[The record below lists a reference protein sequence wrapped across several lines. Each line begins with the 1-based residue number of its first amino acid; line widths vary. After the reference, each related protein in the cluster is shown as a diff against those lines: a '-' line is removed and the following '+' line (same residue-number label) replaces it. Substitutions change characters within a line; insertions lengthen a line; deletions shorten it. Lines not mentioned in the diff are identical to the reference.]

1 MASSTRGFAR
11 CARRRAHSPH
21 PRHLTRTARLPGRE
35 NSGDDA
41 TRRLRWGSR
50 AARMSARFSEPAAV
64 ASAAGTELL
73 AELLQL
79 VLEAPDADAE
89 PSGRLGAVAP

>member
-1 MASSTRGFAR
+1 
-11 CARRRAHSPH
+11 
-21 PRHLTRTARLPGRE
+21 
-35 NSGDDA
+35 
-41 TRRLRWGSR
+41 
-50 AARMSARFSEPAAV
+50 MSARFSEPAAV

-89 PSGRLGAVAP
+89 PSGGLGAVAPRSL